1 MSISAKEVMDLRK
14 RTGVGMM
21 DCKKALLK
29 CEGDMDKAI
38 KYLREKGIA
47 KAESKSER
55 DTNEGVVFSY
65 IHSNNKLGVLL
76 EMSCETD
83 FVAKTE
89 DFTSLCKDVCMHIA
103 ATNPLAVCQEELDQA
118 LIEKEREIYTQKALN
133 DGKPEKIVEKIVD
146 GQISK
151 YVKQNTLLEQD
162 FVKDPDKKVADLI
175 TEVIAKLGEN
185 IKISRFARF
194 ALGE

>member
-29 CEGDMDKAI
+29 SEGDADKAI

-55 DTNEGVVFSY
+55 DTNEGVVYSY

-89 DFTSLCKDVCMHIA
+89 DFTNLCKDICMHIA
-103 ATNPLAVCQEELDQA
+103 ASDPLAVSKEDLDQD
-118 LIEKEREIYTQKALN
+118 LIAKEREIFTQKALN
-133 DGKPEKIVEKIVD
+133 DGKPEKIVEKIVE
-146 GQISK
+146 GQVLK
-151 YVKQNTLLEQD
+151 YIQQNSLLEQD
-162 FVKDPDKKVADLI
+162 FVKDNDKKVVDLI

>member
-29 CEGDMDKAI
+29 CDGDMDKAI

-47 KAESKSER
+47 KAESKSDR
-55 DTNEGVVFSY
+55 DTNEGLVYSY

-89 DFTSLCKDVCMHIA
+89 DFINLCKDICMHIA
-103 ATNPLAVCQEELDQA
+103 ATNPLAVSQDELDQD
-118 LIEKEREIYTQKALN
+118 LIAKEREIYTQKALN
-133 DGKPEKIVEKIVD
+133 EGKPEKIVEKIVD
-146 GQISK
+146 GQIAK
-151 YVKQNTLLEQD
+151 YIKQNTLLEQD
-162 FVKDPDKKVADLI
+162 FVKDPDKKVSDLI
-175 TEVIAKLGEN
+175 TELIAKLGEN

>member
-21 DCKKALLK
+21 DCKKALTK
-29 CEGDMDKAI
+29 CDGDIDAAI

-47 KAESKSER
+47 KAESKAER
-55 DTNEGVVFSY
+55 DTNEGLVYSY

-83 FVAKTE
+83 FVAKTD
-89 DFTSLCKDVCMHIA
+89 DFVNLCKDICMHIA
-103 ATNPLAVCQEELDQA
+103 ASNPLAVSSEELDQDLLA
-118 LIEKEREIYTQKALN
+118 KEREIYTQKALN
-133 DGKPEKIVEKIVD
+133 EGKPEKIVEKIVD
-146 GQISK
+146 GQIAK
-151 YVKQNTLLEQD
+151 YIKQNTLLEQE
-162 FVKDPDKKVADLI
+162 FVKDPDKKISDLI

-185 IKISRFARF
+185 IKISRFVRF

>member
-1 MSISAKEVMDLRK
+1 MAISAKEVMDLRK

-21 DCKKALLK
+21 DCKKALAQ
-29 CEGDMDKAI
+29 CNGDMDAAI

-47 KAESKSER
+47 KAESKAER
-55 DTNEGVVFSY
+55 DTNEGLVYSY

-83 FVAKTE
+83 FVAKTD
-89 DFTSLCKDVCMHIA
+89 DFINLCKDVCMHIA
-103 ATNPLAVCQEELDQA
+103 ASNPLAVSSEELDQDLLA
-118 LIEKEREIYTQKALN
+118 KEREIYTQKALN
-133 DGKPEKIVEKIVD
+133 EGKPEKIVEKIVD

-151 YVKQNTLLEQD
+151 YIKQNTLLEQD
-162 FVKDPDKKVADLI
+162 FVKDPDKKVSDLI

-185 IKISRFARF
+185 IKISRFVRF

>member
-29 CEGDMDKAI
+29 CEGDAEKAI

-47 KAESKSER
+47 KAESKAER
-55 DTNEGVVFSY
+55 DTNEGVVYSY

-89 DFTSLCKDVCMHIA
+89 DFTNLCKDICMHIA
-103 ATNPLAVCQEELDQA
+103 ATNPLAVSKEDLDEELIA
-118 LIEKEREIYTQKALN
+118 KEREIYTQKALN

-146 GQISK
+146 GQVAK
-151 YVKQNTLLEQD
+151 YIQQNSLLEQD
-162 FVKDPDKKVADLI
+162 FVKDSDKKVADLI

>member
-1 MSISAKEVMDLRK
+1 MAISAKEVMDLRK

-21 DCKKALLK
+21 DCKKALAQ
-29 CEGDMDKAI
+29 CNGDMDAAI

-47 KAESKSER
+47 KAESKAER
-55 DTNEGVVFSY
+55 DTNEGLVYSY

-83 FVAKTE
+83 FVAKTD
-89 DFTSLCKDVCMHIA
+89 DFVNLCKDICMHIA
-103 ATNPLAVCQEELDQA
+103 ASNPLAVSSEDLDQDLLA
-118 LIEKEREIYTQKALN
+118 KEREIYTQKALN
-133 DGKPEKIVEKIVD
+133 EGKPEKIVEKIVD

-151 YVKQNTLLEQD
+151 YIKQNTLLEQD
-162 FVKDPDKKVADLI
+162 FVKDPDKKVSDLI

-185 IKISRFARF
+185 IKISRFVRF